1 MHEKFSDIQIEGKI
15 SLGSRQNV
23 VLRIYLKEHRSSDK
37 NLLLAPFYD
46 FRGMPYYFIEWHF
59 MLRLLG
65 ARAAIYYSEERLLFC
80 VQHAMSNS

>member
-23 VLRIYLKEHRSSDK
+23 VLRIYLKEHSSSSDK

-59 MLRLLG
+59 MLRLA
-65 ARAAIYYSEERLLFC
+65 ARA
-80 VQHAMSNS
+80 